1 MIAMIGHFALI
12 SQDTSR
18 VGWKRLVFFY
28 FFYLNNVSGIREG
41 KAGALSVG
49 GQHRVGEGVV
59 YLKSLAK
66 NGKHFVVLSLD
77 YEKHLVDQQP
87 RRC

>member
-1 MIAMIGHFALI
+1 MWGGSGSFFFF
-12 SQDTSR
+12 
-18 VGWKRLVFFY
+18 FFY
-28 FFYLNNVSGIREG
+28 FNNVSGIREG